1 MALSGSLL
9 LQNPLRVTPTQSG
22 CCGGQTPFQGQP
34 RWLFWRISER
44 RNTFITTVSS
54 NGVFLFKWLSL
65 AYVLEALM
73 LHYMPADWIAGALG
87 GDSLGTIAL
96 AALVGVPAYLNGY
109 AAIPLVDAMLTQGMS
124 PGAAMSFI
132 IAGGVTCIPAPV
144 AVWALVKPKVFIAY
158 LVYAAIGAVCAG
170 ITWQAISL

>member
-1 MALSGSLL
+1 MAVLGL
-9 LQNPLRVTPTQSG
+9 
-22 CCGGQTPFQGQP
+22 CACGTD
-34 RWLFWRISER
+34 
-44 RNTFITTVSS
+44 V
-54 NGVFLFKWLSL
+54 
-65 AYVLEALM
+65 ALYARG
-73 LHYMPADWIAGALG
+73 LDAGALG

-132 IAGGVTCIPAPV
+132 IAGGVTCIPAAV
-144 AVWALVKPKVFIAY
+144 AVWALVKPKVFIAD
-158 LVYAAIGAVCAG
+158 LVYAAIGAVCAV

>member
-9 LQNPLRVTPTQSG
+9 LQNPLRVTHQPNLGAAGGKHLFKDSRSGHSGASQSAA
-22 CCGGQTPFQGQP
+22 
-34 RWLFWRISER
+34 
-44 RNTFITTVSS
+44 NTFITTVSS

-73 LHYMPADWIAGALG
+73 LHYIPASWIAGALG
-87 GDSLGTIAL
+87 GDGLGTIAL

-109 AAIPLVDAMLTQGMS
+109 AAVPLVDAMLTQGMS

-132 IAGGVTCIPAPV
+132 IAGGVSLAFPPP
-144 AVWALVKPKVFIAY
+144 WRSGHWSNPKFSSPIWSMPPSVRFA
-158 LVYAAIGAVCAG
+158 
-170 ITWQAISL
+170 QA

>member
-1 MALSGSLL
+1 
-9 LQNPLRVTPTQSG
+9 
-22 CCGGQTPFQGQP
+22 
-34 RWLFWRISER
+34 
-44 RNTFITTVSS
+44 
-54 NGVFLFKWLSL
+54 
-65 AYVLEALM
+65 M
-73 LHYMPADWIAGALG
+73 LHYMPAGWIARALV

-109 AAIPLVDAMLTQGMS
+109 AAIPLVDAILTQGMN

-132 IAGGVTCIPAPV
+132 IAGGVTCILAAV

-170 ITWQAISL
+170 ITWQAIIL